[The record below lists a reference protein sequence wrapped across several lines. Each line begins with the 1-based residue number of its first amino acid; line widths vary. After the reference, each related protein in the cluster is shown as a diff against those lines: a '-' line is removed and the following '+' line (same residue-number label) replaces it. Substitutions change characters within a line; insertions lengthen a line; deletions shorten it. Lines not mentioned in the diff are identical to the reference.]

1 MASQLSKIQWTMS
14 NFSANIIKSSWYSN
28 NLGHLR
34 TLKAAL
40 IQRNTKQIILQRSE
54 SADSLACATKFLQQ
68 QACKL
73 QHFNSKHMVQPT
85 NYFGRNSPVWKLF
98 GVSTLRKRNNWKQ
111 NSLSCAAKCNNRL
124 NMPAYLAGMRSK
136 PGLNRA
142 RLFSRKLDEA
152 QMNSKFAKAYL
163 LYEDLKSGPK
173 PDTER
178 ARSSKWLKP
187 QRSQRFKPVPALLN
201 EPQLFRP
208 K

>member
-14 NFSANIIKSSWYSN
+14 NFSANIIKSSWYSS

-85 NYFGRNSPVWKLF
+85 NYFGRTRQSENCL
-98 GVSTLRKRNNWKQ
+98 VSAHSEKEIIGSK
-111 NSLSCAAKCNNRL
+111 NSLSCAAKCNDRL
-124 NMPAYLAGMRSK
+124 NMPAYLAGMRSR
-136 PGLNRA
+136 PGLNRT
-142 RLFSRKLDEA
+142 RFSGKLDEA

-163 LYEDLKSGPK
+163 LYEDLKPGPSLTPNGLEVK
-173 PDTER
+173 
-178 ARSSKWLKP
+178 
-187 QRSQRFKPVPALLN
+187 N
-201 EPQLFRP
+201 G
-208 K
+208 